1 LPPATTATQ
10 RGWRALAG
18 RDDHGGVPPE
28 PTIVL
33 AAHAVPTGTAYTLL
47 LLAHVA
53 SAVVGF
59 GAVVVTAV
67 QAAAAARGPAAPRA
81 EAVLRYFRPGTN
93 WAARALY
100 GVPLFG
106 FALIGVSHGAFTSGE
121 TFVVAGLG
129 LWVVAIAVAEAVVWP
144 AERRIQQ
151 MVARDWERAAS
162 AGALVRDCRAVVAG
176 CAVLVAVFVVATV
189 LMVGKP

>member
-1 LPPATTATQ
+1 M
-10 RGWRALAG
+10 LAG
-18 RDDHGGVPPE
+18 RDDHGGVPADLI
-28 PTIVL
+28 IVL
-33 AAHAVPTGTAYTLL
+33 ATPAVPTGTAYTLL

-67 QAAAAARGPAAPRA
+67 AAAAAARGPAGARA
-81 EAVLRYFRPGTN
+81 QGVRRYFRPGTN
-93 WAARALY
+93 WAARTLY

-106 FALIGVSHGAFTSGE
+106 FALIGVSHGAFSSGD

-129 LWVVAIAVAEAVVWP
+129 LWVVSVGVAEAVVWP
-144 AERRIQQ
+144 AERRLQQ
-151 MVARDWERAAS
+151 MVTRDWERAAS
-162 AGALVRDCRAVVAG
+162 AGALGRDCRAIVAGSTVLVVA
-176 CAVLVAVFVVATV
+176 FVVATV